1 MNLIFNAE
9 ALRPPITGV
18 GNYSFYLLEQYL
30 KKDCFD
36 EIECFT
42 GTHWQSGREQLVSTS
57 ALKAHGGSNRYSAWA
72 KLAGDLRLA
81 VGHIPG
87 TKALYDTIMDSRFE
101 RHANAV
107 PHAVYHETNYI
118 FKPYAGPSVT
128 TVHDLSHIR
137 YPDCHSPNI
146 IDWLGNNLAATL
158 ERADR
163 IITVSNIIRE
173 ELLEHYR
180 LSEDKVVTI
189 YEGVDD
195 RYRPRSGHDLK
206 SVLGPL
212 GLREKQYVLLTATLE
227 PRKGINVLLDAW
239 SLLPLSLRQAF
250 PLVITGSTGWKNSG
264 LVERIEAFIEEGT
277 VRHLGYVQADLL
289 PYLFSGASV
298 FSYPSVYEGFGLP
311 VLDAMRSGVPVIC
324 RAGTSMAEFAEGA
337 CVLCNTGEAE
347 ELALQL
353 QRLLESPEERA
364 AWAGRGRAQS
374 EKFSWQRCAD
384 ETLAVYRAIT

>member
-30 KKDCFD
+30 KRNCFD
-36 EIECFT
+36 KIECFT
-42 GTHWQSGREQLVSTS
+42 GTHWQSGRQQLGATT
-57 ALKAHGGSNRYSAWA
+57 ALKARGGHDSHSAWE
-72 KLAGDLRLA
+72 KLAGEIRLA

-87 TKALYDTIMDSRFE
+87 TKALYDSIMDRRFE
-101 RHANAV
+101 GYANAV
-107 PHAVYHETNYI
+107 PDAIYHETNYI
-118 FKPYAGPSVT
+118 LKPYAGPSVT

-137 YPDCHSPNI
+137 YPDCHSPNV

-158 ERADR
+158 DRADR

-180 LSEDKVVTI
+180 VSEDKVVTI

-195 RYRPRSGHDLK
+195 RYKPRSGHDVESALT
-206 SVLGPL
+206 PL
-212 GLREKQYVLLTATLE
+212 GLKEKQYVLLTATLE
-227 PRKGINVLLDAW
+227 PRKGIDVLLDAW
-239 SLLPLSLRQAF
+239 SLVPLNLRQAF
-250 PLVITGSTGWKNSG
+250 PLVITGSSGWRNSG
-264 LVERIEAFIEEGT
+264 LVNRIEAFIKEGT
-277 VRHLGYVQADLL
+277 VHHLGYVQADLL

-311 VLDAMRSGVPVIC
+311 VLDAMSSGVPVIC

-337 CVLCNTGEAE
+337 CVLCDTGDAE
-347 ELALQL
+347 ELAFHLE
-353 QRLLESPEERA
+353 RLLESPEERA
-364 AWAGRGRAQS
+364 GWAARGREQAG
-374 EKFSWQRCAD
+374 KFSWTRCAD
-384 ETLAVYRAIT
+384 ETLAIYRTIT

>member
-1 MNLIFNAE
+1 MNLILNAE

-30 KKDCFD
+30 KRDYFD

-42 GTHWQSGREQLVSTS
+42 GTHWQSGQEQLGATT
-57 ALKAHGGSNRYSAWA
+57 ALKSRGAQDDYRAWE
-72 KLAGDLRLA
+72 KLASDIRMA
-81 VGHIPG
+81 IGHIPG
-87 TKALYDTIMDSRFE
+87 TKALYDSIMDRRFE
-101 RHANAV
+101 RYANAV
-107 PHAVYHETNYI
+107 PDAVYHETNYI
-118 FKPYAGPSVT
+118 LKPYAGPCVT

-137 YPDCHSPNI
+137 YPDCHPPNV
-146 IDWLGNNLAATL
+146 IDWLGSNLAATL
-158 ERADR
+158 DRADC

-189 YEGVDD
+189 YEGVDE
-195 RYRPRSGHDLK
+195 RYKIRSGHELQ
-206 SVLGPL
+206 SALAPL
-212 GLREKQYVLLTATLE
+212 GLEEKQYVLLTATLE
-227 PRKGINVLLDAW
+227 PRKGIDVLLDAW
-239 SLLPLSLRQAF
+239 SLLPLSLRQTF
-250 PLVITGSTGWKNSG
+250 PLVITGSSGWRNSG
-264 LVERIEAFIEEGT
+264 LVDRIEAFIEEGT
-277 VRHLGYVQADLL
+277 VHHLGYVQADLL

-337 CVLCNTGEAE
+337 CVLCDTGEAE
-347 ELALQL
+347 ELASYLKQ
-353 QRLLESPEERA
+353 LLENPEERA
-364 AWAGRGRAQS
+364 VWAERGCTQA
-374 EKFSWQRCAD
+374 KNFSWKRCAD